1 MKGQLLSSKVHS
13 SVKRLASF
21 LFMVVVMLIASYQV
35 ETHEAFASELDLQV
49 DRLAT
54 VISPPRLSGREPGI
68 HIEACEPTQSPG
80 INAVEGEDYFCG
92 IFTVPQNWAEPDG
105 PYLDLSF
112 VVVKASGEQPASDAL
127 IFLAGGPGQ
136 SAMTK
141 PIDGYQRVRENHDI
155 IRMDQ
160 RGTGFSQRLGYEECL
175 LLALQNDAPPAQIE
189 VLQAASFNPLVKGST
204 PLVLDELDIP
214 ALNEICWTQF
224 TAQGLDL
231 NQFTSAAGARDLV
244 ELLKVLDYDGFTIHG
259 VSYGTRLA
267 MTIMAQLPAYDDAP
281 ALRSVVLDSA
291 FPPSVY
297 TIAAFPRKD
306 HDFMLQLLAECR
318 ADAGCRQAYP
328 NLDVRLAA
336 LLDKL
341 EDESL
346 TAKGQTVTLDDV
358 VKQLAMVSA
367 TQAAYLPRMIV
378 ELESG
383 ILDTCLALRDGM
395 VGADL
400 PENYAGDLDRSDP
413 VQAFIAD
420 AYDALGGGVSGSEM
434 IVYLRFSLVD
444 SDPLAALQTL
454 VKESFSGEAGEQLN
468 AKLATLTDEAIAQS
482 PYVAQIQADI
492 AAEMGMGDPE
502 DLAKLKLAKQRQ
514 SVAGR
519 LAQPFFNTI
528 HCVEDIPFERF
539 EDAVNSYNDLAF
551 PQMSNLALSQKMA
564 DLCSNWPVAAA
575 PIQVKDPASSTVPTL
590 VLQGAYDRR
599 TPVYMGKRADRE
611 LANSTYVLVP
621 QQGHEVWIY
630 AGDCVGQIVDAFI
643 QDPGAEL
650 DLSCLDAR
658 KPKWALPDGSVSS
671 Q

>member
-1 MKGQLLSSKVHS
+1 MKIPPSILLTV
-13 SVKRLASF
+13 L
-21 LFMVVVMLIASYQV
+21 VVLSISNQA
-35 ETHEAFASELDLQV
+35 EATEAAVSEPAFQV
-49 DRLAT
+49 DELAQI
-54 VISPPRLSGREPGI
+54 ISPPRLSDREPGI

-80 INAVEGEDYFCG
+80 IDAVEGEDYKCG
-92 IFTVPQNWAEPDG
+92 VFTVPQNWDEPGG
-105 PYLDLSF
+105 PNLDLAF
-112 VVVKASGEQPASDAL
+112 VLVKATGEQPASDAL

-141 PIDGYQRVRENHDI
+141 PIDGYQRLQENHDI
-155 IRMDQ
+155 IRLDQ

-214 ALNEICWTQF
+214 GLNEICWTQF
-224 TAQGLDL
+224 TAQELDL

-244 ELLKVLDYDGFTIHG
+244 ELLKVLGYEGFTLHG

-267 MTIMAQLPAYDDAP
+267 MTIMAQLPSYDDAP

-341 EDESL
+341 EDEPL
-346 TAKGQTVTLDDV
+346 TAKGETVTLDDV

-378 ELESG
+378 ELEAG
-383 ILDTCLALRDGM
+383 MLDTYLALRDGS
-395 VGADL
+395 VGADI

-420 AYDALGGGVSGSEM
+420 AYSALGGGVSGSEM

-444 SDPLAALQTL
+444 ADPLAALQTL
-454 VKESFSGEAGEQLN
+454 VEEAFSGETGDQLN
-468 AKLATLTDEAIAQS
+468 AKLATLTAEAIAQS
-482 PYVAQIQADI
+482 PYVAQVQADF
-492 AAEMGMGDPE
+492 AAERGMGDPE
-502 DLAKLKLAKQRQ
+502 DLARLELAKQRR

-519 LAQPFFNTI
+519 VAQPFFNTI

-551 PQMSNLALSQKMA
+551 PQLSNLGLSQTMA
-564 DLCSNWPVAAA
+564 DLCHNWPVTAA
-575 PIQVKDPASSTVPTL
+575 PIQVKDPVSSTVPTL
-590 VLQGAYDRR
+590 ILQGAYDTR

-621 QQGHEVWIY
+621 QIGHEVWAY
-630 AGDCVGQIVDAFI
+630 AGDCVGQIAGAFI
-643 QDPGAEL
+643 RDPGAEL

-658 KPKWALPDGSVSS
+658 KPKWALPDGSVAS